1 MNGEIVL
8 FIGLLID
15 FNQLKALCNI
25 AIVCSTGA
33 RVWRSTV
40 MVLRSCVIE
49 CNYLYS
55 NTTV

>member
-25 AIVCSTGA
+25 AIVCSTGVRA
-33 RVWRSTV
+33 RSVEV
-40 MVLRSCVIE
+40 YCNGIE
-49 CNYLYS
+49 ILCN
-55 NTTV
+55 